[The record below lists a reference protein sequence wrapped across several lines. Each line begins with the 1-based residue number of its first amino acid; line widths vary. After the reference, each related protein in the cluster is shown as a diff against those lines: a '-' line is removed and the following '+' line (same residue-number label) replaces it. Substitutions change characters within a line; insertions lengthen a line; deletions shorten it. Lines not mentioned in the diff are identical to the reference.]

1 MIYQQQTA
9 DAVAT
14 EETITVYSLSLFSFS
29 VEDVVIT
36 DVETEFLV
44 AMTAVQ

>member
-1 MIYQQQTA
+1 MSDLA
-9 DAVAT
+9 AT
-14 EETITVYSLSLFSFS
+14 NCGCGCDGGNNNCSLFSFS